1 MSWGID
7 LTSIARS
14 ELVGLAADVN
24 DAVANVLMSWLAE
37 GPPREDGRTVMDIPF
52 YEVPV
57 ADDYLLAYTVDD
69 ERRRVAVLWIRAR
82 PGMR

>member
-1 MSWGID
+1 MTWGID

-14 ELVGLAADVN
+14 ELVGLDPDVN
-24 DAVANVLMSWLAE
+24 DAVADLLMSWLAE
-37 GPPREDGRTVMDIPF
+37 GPPREGGRTVMDIPF

-57 ADDYLLAYTVDD
+57 ADDYLLAYSVDD

-82 PGMR
+82 PGR

>member
-1 MSWGID
+1 MTWGID

-14 ELVGLAADVN
+14 ELVRLEPDVG
-24 DAVANVLMSWLAE
+24 DAVADVLMSWLGE
-37 GPPREDGRTVMDIPF
+37 GPPREGGRTVMDIPF
-52 YEVPV
+52 YEAPV

-82 PGMR
+82 PGRR